1 MAQKIA
7 IDVGQCNP
15 DHAAIRTV
23 LQSLGVRVLRA
34 HDAIEARE
42 HISNNQITLVLVNR
56 ILDRDRSSG
65 VELIEDLLAEK
76 ARRGDANPA
85 HVLLVSNYPEY
96 QEKAMK
102 VGAVQGFGKQGLGS
116 KETLDLLSALLSD

>member
-1 MAQKIA
+1 VEKIA
-7 IDVGQCNP
+7 VDVGQCNP

-34 HDAIEARE
+34 HDASEARE
-42 HISNNQITLVLVNR
+42 YISNNVICLVLVNR

-65 VELIEDLLAEK
+65 IELIEDIVAER

-102 VGAVQGFGKQGLGS
+102 VGAVKGFGKQLLGS
-116 KETLDLLSALLSD
+116 KETLELLSALLSD

>member
-1 MAQKIA
+1 
-7 IDVGQCNP
+7 
-15 DHAAIRTV
+15 V

-34 HDAIEARE
+34 HDASEARE
-42 HISNNQITLVLVNR
+42 YISNNVICLVLVNR

-65 VELIEDLLAEK
+65 IELIEDIVAER

-102 VGAVQGFGKQGLGS
+102 VGAVKGFGKQLLGS
-116 KETLDLLSALLSD
+116 KETLELLSALLSD